1 MPHIDVWI
9 HLVWA
14 TKSRKPLLTS
24 QIRPVVFNHIRENA
38 KLKDIHLD
46 FINGFTQHVHLLVS
60 MNAKQTIAEITQL
73 IKGESSFWINK
84 NQLTTTKFEWQDD
97 YYAVSVSH
105 SALNRVREYIK
116 NQESHHEKKTFD
128 QEVDEFVRKYG
139 FERLND

>member
-24 QIRPVVFNHIRENA
+24 QIRQVVFNHIRENA

-46 FINGFTQHVHLLVS
+46 FINGFSEHVHLLIS

-84 NQLTTTKFEWQDD
+84 NHLTITKFEWQDD

-105 SALNRVREYIK
+105 SALDSVREYIK
-116 NQESHHEKKTFD
+116 NQELHHQHKAFD

-139 FERLND
+139 FERLKD